1 MAQFK
6 GFTELKLDFKE
17 KYIEIIGKKREFPTY
32 TTQLIN
38 IANQNAQGT
47 RPIVVGKMSELIK
60 QCPDKTYEG
69 WKKWYLETHPNA
81 IDNATDKIIDM
92 INKMRDAM
100 GLINRKMVREWV
112 EDLAIDKTAEG
123 LIIQEIIFKMLSKIM
138 KIDYKE
144 ATIQEESQNIDGYL
158 GDQPVQIKSET
169 YLSKKSSIREVITIP
184 IIYYKKTEKYLYIYC
199 DKNLKIPKL
208 DKF

>member
-81 IDNATDKIIDM
+81 IDNATGKIMDM
-92 INKMRDAM
+92 ISKIRDAM
-100 GLINRKMVREWV
+100 GLINRKLIREWV
-112 EDLAIDKTAEG
+112 EDLVIDKTAEG
-123 LIIQEIIFKMLSKIM
+123 LII
-138 KIDYKE
+138 
-144 ATIQEESQNIDGYL
+144 
-158 GDQPVQIKSET
+158 
-169 YLSKKSSIREVITIP
+169 
-184 IIYYKKTEKYLYIYC
+184 
-199 DKNLKIPKL
+199 
-208 DKF
+208 